1 MYFDKAGSVNQEGR
15 SADACLPGA
24 RAGGASGMNLA
35 LKPLSMEEAFSLDS
49 NSSVK
54 EFLPV
59 HFGTMM
65 RLFLSFDNKFF

>member
-1 MYFDKAGSVNQEGR
+1 
-15 SADACLPGA
+15 
-24 RAGGASGMNLA
+24 
-35 LKPLSMEEAFSLDS
+35 MEEAFSLDS

-65 RLFLSFDNKFF
+65 RLFLPQYGSSAGSLLLHVVY